1 MCMPYLIEIK
11 PTHRK
16 SRAHRTAG
24 PSPRLECSPPPCLIT
39 IEPRS
44 PKAKQRDCSPRVGG
58 LHIHG
63 EASLRG
69 KREQCDISQSQPEQQ
84 SSPRSHHPSP
94 RSPPPKPS
102 TCEGRKSSRRSSSS
116 SSSSSSASSKSGFR
130 EIQSKIENLIK
141 RLAGLEKELQADRE
155 RTNQATSAAVER
167 DNKIEKE
174 VGGLKATVGCI
185 DKEVQALRKDVAWVK
200 EQQGR
205 NWEQAQRYWDGSG
218 RDGRVRVEWERGVPK
233 HSRTTESLFDRDR
246 GVYGGEPY
254 PRRRPRLT
262 KTPPR
267 SHHPETITYVS
278 KTIITVRTSEFTVY
292 ASDVHVAAVC
302 VADVHFAS
310 VCAAD
315 FYVAAVYIADF
326 WG

>member
-11 PTHRK
+11 PTPRK

-24 PSPRLECSPPPCLIT
+24 PPPRSECSPPPCLIT

-44 PKAKQRDCSPRVGG
+44 PKAKPRDCSPRVGG
-58 LHIHG
+58 LHIYG

-69 KREQCDISQSQPEQQ
+69 KREQCDTSQSQLEQQ

-116 SSSSSSASSKSGFR
+116 SSSSSSASSKNGFR

-155 RTNQATSAAVER
+155 RANQATSAAVER

-174 VGGLKATVGCI
+174 VGGFKEAVGCI
-185 DKEVQALRKDVAWVK
+185 DREVQALRKDVVWVK

-205 NWEQAQRYWDGSG
+205 NWEQAQRYWDGNG
-218 RDGRVRVEWERGVPK
+218 RDGRVRVEWERVRRSP
-233 HSRTTESLFDRDR
+233 RE
-246 GVYGGEPY
+246 GG
-254 PRRRPRLT
+254 
-262 KTPPR
+262 
-267 SHHPETITYVS
+267 
-278 KTIITVRTSEFTVY
+278 
-292 ASDVHVAAVC
+292 C
-302 VADVHFAS
+302 
-310 VCAAD
+310 
-315 FYVAAVYIADF
+315 
-326 WG
+326 